1 MPRPVITRS
10 HAGGAMQRSS
20 LTAVLLLFLSFGVLH
35 AEGDWSEFRG
45 PLGNGHANVQQ
56 APLRWSH
63 KENVR
68 WKQAMPGEGWSSPVL
83 SQGKLYLT
91 AAVPREED
99 GQNGFDLKLLVL
111 AARTGE
117 IEQQIAIFEQAPEAP
132 KIHGKNSHASPTP
145 LIQGDYVYVH
155 FGHQGTACVTKSGR
169 VVWKNASL
177 TYRPVHGNGG
187 SPILVGR
194 ALVFSC
200 DGASEPFV
208 VALDKN
214 TGQELWRTTRKVD
227 ATKKFS
233 FSTPHVIDVEGQLQV
248 ISPGSDCV
256 VAYDP
261 KNGNEIWTVKYD
273 GYSVIPR
280 PIFHQGLLYICT
292 GYDSPSMICIEPT
305 GRGDVTD
312 SHVKWT
318 IRKGVP
324 HTPSLLALGSE
335 IYMVS
340 DRGVATCLDAASGET
355 HWQKR
360 LGGKFSASPI
370 LAAGHIYFQSEDGVT
385 TVVRPGR
392 TYQMIAVNEMEDERT
407 LASLA
412 VAENTFF
419 IRTAKHLYRIGN

>member
-1 MPRPVITRS
+1 
-10 HAGGAMQRSS
+10 MQRSIV
-20 LTAVLLLFLSFGVLH
+20 TAVVLSLVSLGILH
-35 AEGDWSEFRG
+35 AEEEWSEFRG
-45 PLGNGHANVQQ
+45 PRGNGHANVQQ

-68 WKQAMPGEGWSSPVL
+68 WKQAIPGEGWSSPVL
-83 SQGKLYLT
+83 SEGKLYLT
-91 AAVPREED
+91 AAVPREGDSE
-99 GQNGFDLKLLVL
+99 GGYDLKLLVL
-111 AARTGE
+111 AGRTGA
-117 IEQQIAIFEQAPEAP
+117 IEQQITVLEQDSEAP

-145 LIQGDYVYVH
+145 LIEGDYVYVH
-155 FGHQGTACVTKSGR
+155 FGHQGTACLTKSGR
-169 VVWKNASL
+169 IVWKNTSL
-177 TYRPVHGNGG
+177 SYRPVHGNGG
-187 SPILVGR
+187 SPIIVGR

-214 TGQELWRTTRKVD
+214 TGQELWRTNRHVE
-227 ATKKFS
+227 APKKFS
-233 FSTPHVIDVEGQLQV
+233 FSTPHLINVDGQPQV
-248 ISPGSDCV
+248 ISPGSNCV
-256 VAYDP
+256 VAYNP
-261 KNGNEIWTVKYD
+261 KNGDEIWTVKYD

-280 PIFHQGLLYICT
+280 PVFLNGLLYICT

-340 DRGVATCLDAASGET
+340 DRGVASCIDAASGET

-370 LAAGHIYFQSEDGVT
+370 LAAGNIYFQSEDGVT

-392 TYQMIAVNEMEDERT
+392 TYQMIAVNEMQDERT

-419 IRTAKHLYRIGN
+419 IRTGTHLYRISN